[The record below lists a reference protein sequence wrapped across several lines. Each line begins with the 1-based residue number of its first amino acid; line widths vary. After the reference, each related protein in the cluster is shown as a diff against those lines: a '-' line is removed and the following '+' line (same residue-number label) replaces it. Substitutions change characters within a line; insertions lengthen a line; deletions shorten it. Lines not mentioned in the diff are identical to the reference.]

1 LRRQPV
7 VPPMSL
13 VEVGGWHPL
22 LPAAELAAV
31 AGQPLQQ
38 LAPRLF
44 HCPDELDWSRLAYA
58 RRGLRLLGSSLR
70 LDVPFDPA
78 SVISGSY
85 AVRLHDPDHL
95 LPALARQRL
104 IDQVWR
110 ALPSPQVRLTSPD
123 HELHVYI
130 TPAGLW
136 WAEMQGR
143 TGTDALRSHD
153 PMARPFFRSV
163 LVPRRRARCLVN
175 LTGVRP
181 GQRLLDPFCG
191 TGALVVEAGLLGA
204 AAFGSDVGRAMVSG
218 CRANLA
224 FENVAADV
232 RRIDARAL
240 GDWGLMFDAVVT
252 DLPYGR
258 SASAHGVQLPDLF
271 RAFLGAAAGVVR
283 DGARVVVMA
292 PAGLPEP
299 SNTLF
304 DVITVLRERV
314 NRSLTREI
322 WVLYRRSRRST
333 PIEAAPR

>member
-1 LRRQPV
+1 MPHDLHMHRAVLARAPVQQPAMWSRRQWKAA
-7 VPPMSL
+7 
-13 VEVGGWHPL
+13 GWSY
-22 LPAAELAAV
+22 LAAV
-31 AGQPLQQ
+31 LLMGVAGETLPGASAGRVVPVQWWNYVTLVLMP
-38 LAPRLF
+38 
-44 HCPDELDWSRLAYA
+44 A
-58 RRGLRLLGSSLR
+58 R
-70 LDVPFDPA
+70 
-78 SVISGSY
+78 
-85 AVRLHDPDHL
+85 
-95 LPALARQRL
+95 ARQRL
-104 IDQVWR
+104 IDQVWQ
-110 ALPSPQVRLTSPD
+110 ALPAPQVRLTSPD
-123 HELHVYI
+123 YELHVYI

-143 TGTDALRSHD
+143 TGVEALRSHD

-191 TGALVVEAGLLGA
+191 TGALLVEAGLLGA
-204 AAFGSDVGRAMVSG
+204 AAFGSDVDRAMVSG

-271 RAFLGAAAGVVR
+271 QAFLGAAAGVVR

-314 NRSLTREI
+314 NRSLMREI

-333 PIEAAPR
+333 PVAAASR

>member
-1 LRRQPV
+1 V
-7 VPPMSL
+7 VPPVSL

-31 AGQPLQQ
+31 AGQPLRQ

-44 HCPDELDWSRLAYA
+44 ECRGEPDWSRLAYA
-58 RRGLRLLGSSLR
+58 KRGLRLLGSALR
-70 LDVPFDPA
+70 PEVPFDPA
-78 SVISGSY
+78 TVIDGSY
-85 AVRLHDPDHL
+85 AVRLRDPDHL

-104 IDQVWR
+104 IDQVWH
-110 ALPSPQVRLTSPD
+110 ALPSPQVSLTNPD
-123 HELHVYI
+123 HELYVYV
-130 TPAGLW
+130 TPTGIW
-136 WAEMQGR
+136 WAGTQGHASPD
-143 TGTDALRSHD
+143 GLRGHD
-153 PMARPFFRSV
+153 PMERPFFRSV

-181 GQRLLDPFCG
+181 GQRLLDPYCG
-191 TGALVVEAGLLGA
+191 TGALLVEAGLLGA
-204 AAFGSDVGRAMVSG
+204 AAFGSDVDRAVVTG

-224 FENVAADV
+224 FENIAADV

-240 GDWGLMFDAVVT
+240 GGWGLMFDAVVT

-258 SASAHGVQLPDLF
+258 SASVHGARLPDLF
-271 RAFLGAAAGVVR
+271 GAFLDSAAEVVR
-283 DGARVVVMA
+283 DGSRVVVMA

-299 SNTLF
+299 SNTPF

-322 WVLYRRSRRST
+322 WVLYRR
-333 PIEAAPR
+333 PR

>member
-1 LRRQPV
+1 
-7 VPPMSL
+7 M
-13 VEVGGWHPL
+13 VG
-22 LPAAELAAV
+22 
-31 AGQPLQQ
+31 
-38 LAPRLF
+38 
-44 HCPDELDWSRLAYA
+44 
-58 RRGLRLLGSSLR
+58 
-70 LDVPFDPA
+70 
-78 SVISGSY
+78 GSY

-123 HELHVYI
+123 HELHVYV
-130 TPAGLW
+130 TPTGLW

-143 TGTDALRSHD
+143 TGADALQSHD

-163 LVPRRRARCLVN
+163 LVPRRRARALVN

-191 TGALVVEAGLLGA
+191 TGALLVEAGLLGA
-204 AAFGSDVGRAMVSG
+204 TAFGSDVDRAMVTG

-232 RRIDARAL
+232 RRIDARTL
-240 GDWGLMFDAVVT
+240 GDWGLAFDAVVT

-271 RAFLGAAAGVVR
+271 RAFLDAAAGLVR
-283 DGARVVVMA
+283 AGARVVVMA

-299 SNTLF
+299 SDTLF
-304 DVITVLRERV
+304 DVITVLQERV
-314 NRSLTREI
+314 NRRLTREI
-322 WVLYRRSRRST
+322 WVLYRRR
-333 PIEAAPR
+333 AA